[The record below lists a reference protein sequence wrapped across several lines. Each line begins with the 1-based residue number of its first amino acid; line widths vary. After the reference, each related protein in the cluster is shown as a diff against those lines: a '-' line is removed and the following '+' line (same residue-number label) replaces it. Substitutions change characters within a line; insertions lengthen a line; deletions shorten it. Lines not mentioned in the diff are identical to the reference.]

1 VRRCEHCDAALSRH
15 NTGSVC
21 GACDVARRALPSA
34 TTFRVPAD
42 LLVREDVVAALND
55 WDWSTAL
62 RAISA
67 TTGVTQMKMS
77 EATGLTQSTIS
88 RLMNG
93 KIPTP
98 TIQTIRSLCDGLGIP
113 RDLAGLAAKPG
124 SPRATGKEDATD
136 RRHFIG
142 GLGASAAAGIWGVL
156 GERPDRLRPAD
167 AERELAALRAA
178 MPRLQQLSDQYGGS
192 DALRSLAAQLAA
204 RADHL
209 VQTQVASY
217 ELSQQAQS
225 LAAQFSMMA
234 GWLHLDGGDQA
245 AARLHWQ
252 HAHYQAQLANDL
264 ETEVFALTSLSNQA
278 TFSLHRAPEGLLLA
292 QRALAVASG
301 WASPRLKSLLL
312 VREAA
317 AWAARHDTSQFDR
330 MQRLA
335 ANLLPDRP
343 SDDDPSWLDFYDR
356 AEFDGLRALSYGL
369 LGDSTRS
376 ESLYREMIDRIPAH
390 LQRNRLLYT
399 TLLARSSVS
408 KGDIVGA
415 TEILTPHLEL
425 VAASGSRRTRQH
437 VQAVSRAARA
447 SRSSRGIS
455 FADQARQAGLDL
467 ETAWN

>member
-1 VRRCEHCDAALSRH
+1 M
-15 NTGSVC
+15 
-21 GACDVARRALPSA
+21 
-34 TTFRVPAD
+34 PAD
-42 LLVREDVVAALND
+42 VLVREDVVAALND

-67 TTGVTQMKMS
+67 ATGVTQMKMS
-77 EATGLTQSTIS
+77 TATGLTQSTIS

-113 RDLAGLAAKPG
+113 RDLAGLAAKP
-124 SPRATGKEDATD
+124 SPARAMGKEDATD
-136 RRHFIG
+136 RRQFLG
-142 GLGASAAAGIWGVL
+142 GFGASAAASVWGVL
-156 GERPDRLRPAD
+156 GNQPDRPRPAD
-167 AERELAALRAA
+167 AERELEALRESV
-178 MPRLQQLSDQYGGS
+178 PRLQQLSDQYGGT
-192 DALRSLAAQLAA
+192 DALRHLAARLAG

-209 VQTQVASY
+209 VQSQLASY
-217 ELSQQAQS
+217 EITQRAQS

-234 GWLHLDGGDQA
+234 GWLHLDGGDQG

-278 TFSLHRAPEGLLLA
+278 TFSLQRAPEGLLLA
-292 QRALAVASG
+292 QRALSVASG

-312 VREAA
+312 LREAA
-317 AWAARHDTSQFDR
+317 AWAARHETSQFDR
-330 MQRLA
+330 MQRKA
-335 ANLLPDRP
+335 ASLLPDRP

-369 LGDSTRS
+369 LGDSSRS
-376 ESLYREMIDRIPAH
+376 ESLYRAMIDRIPPH
-390 LQRNRLLYT
+390 LQRNQLLYT

-415 TEILTPHLEL
+415 TEILTPHLDS
-425 VAASGSRRTRQH
+425 VAASGSRRTRHH
-437 VQAVSRAARA
+437 VQAVARAARA

-455 FADQARQAGLDL
+455 FADHARQAGLDS
-467 ETAWN
+467 ETA